1 MHVNIVKKTFLKI
14 LIVFVLGACTAHKAQ
29 TTPADWVTHYDT
41 IEDMIDQSDFIV
53 ITKVASQ
60 TLEVRVDMVFTM
72 SDLTIT
78 TMIKAPDGVSVTDL
92 TLLQTGGKTADLT
105 TYPIEDVLM
114 LEKDKTYLL
123 FLEMT
128 DEGHVLLMGGY
139 QGAATIDSSKVIFP
153 DNEAFRVNALDRL
166 SLSKAILKIQSLMN
180 K

>member
-1 MHVNIVKKTFLKI
+1 MNINIIKKSFLKI
-14 LIVFVLGACTAHKAQ
+14 LAVLVLGACATPKQQ

-41 IEDMIDQSDFIV
+41 IEEMIDQSDFIV
-53 ITKVASQ
+53 IAKVASQ

-78 TMIKAPDGVSVTDL
+78 TLLKAPEGVSVMEL

-105 TYPIEDVLM
+105 TYPIEGVLM
-114 LEKDKTYLL
+114 LEKGTTYLL

-128 DEGHVLLMGGY
+128 DEGQVLLMGGY
-139 QGAATIDSSKVIFP
+139 QGAALIRSDKVVFP
-153 DNEAFRVNALDRL
+153 DNEAFQVNELDRV
-166 SLSKAILKIQSLMN
+166 SVDQAILKIQSLMN